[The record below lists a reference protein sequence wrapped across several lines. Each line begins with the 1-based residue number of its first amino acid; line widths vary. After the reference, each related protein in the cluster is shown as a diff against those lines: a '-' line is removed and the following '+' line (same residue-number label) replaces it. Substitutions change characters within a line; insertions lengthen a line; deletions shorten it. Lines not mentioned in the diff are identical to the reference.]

1 MRTAHGDVNPEDIF
15 NMFFNGMGGGAPGF
29 HMYTSGFG
37 PGGVQFQA
45 GRPRAQRRPQG
56 QPAEPQRS
64 PGLQLLF
71 QLMPILLIA
80 LLSFMSQSDG
90 TDSFSSR
97 PMPGENKYFSLTQKA
112 PFVNPLQ
119 TRLTAVKDIPFYV
132 SDRFLNTYH
141 RNRYQ
146 LGQVEALV
154 EKAYEQYLSTEC
166 NRQVDHKKKLEQS
179 ANSLSD
185 EAEKSRKLEAAK
197 AFELTRCAEL
207 RDLFPKRAN
216 AQKRR

>member
-1 MRTAHGDVNPEDIF
+1 
-15 NMFFNGMGGGAPGF
+15 
-29 HMYTSGFG
+29 
-37 PGGVQFQA
+37 
-45 GRPRAQRRPQG
+45 
-56 QPAEPQRS
+56 
-64 PGLQLLF
+64 
-71 QLMPILLIA
+71 MPILLIA

-90 TDSFSSR
+90 SESFSK

-132 SDRFLNTYH
+132 SDRFMGTYY

-179 ANSLSD
+179 ANKLSD
-185 EAEKSRKLEAAK
+185 DAEKSRQLQAAK

-207 RDLFPKRAN
+207 QDLFPKRAN
-216 AQKRR
+216 GQKRR